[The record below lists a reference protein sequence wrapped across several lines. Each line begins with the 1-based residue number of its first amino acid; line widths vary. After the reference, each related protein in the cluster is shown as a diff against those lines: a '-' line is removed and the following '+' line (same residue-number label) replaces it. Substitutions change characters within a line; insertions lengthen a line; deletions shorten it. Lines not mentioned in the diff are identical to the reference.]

1 MGHPFWIVSAEW
13 LISHGVKSKSPF
25 HTIAVS
31 GWPFKAAMC
40 INVLPSFVRSNTEAL
55 NLSGK
60 WINQQYLFV
69 LWTTSFRVG
78 LSPARNST
86 VEVWPFSAARCMG
99 VLNIRTSNVISYWA
113 MPWHVTCPPYLLLKG
128 WLWPGTEF
136 WWCSHL
142 PCCKQCA
149 NMSGPLPIC
158 SVLFIFI

>member
-99 VLNIRTSNVISYWA
+99 VLSNITGNGRISMGHVMCHLSSLSVTEGLALARYRVLMIFSSPLLQA
-113 MPWHVTCPPYLLLKG
+113 MCKHV
-128 WLWPGTEF
+128 WPSSYIF
-136 WWCSHL
+136 
-142 PCCKQCA
+142 
-149 NMSGPLPIC
+149 
-158 SVLFIFI
+158 SVV